1 MSAILSIEQS
11 LLVRFKQKW
20 YAPIYY
26 MCISCGHLIS
36 AHIRYFF
43 VFWKKGLKIAKGQS
57 ESVNRRTCG
66 TFTKRNTTKRQTMI
80 YKTLHRKLQTEH
92 SESHSKTSRCPVRV
106 CHERESDCVVV
117 TTIGVNEWLLFN
129 ANSAIVL
136 AISWREQVNFQWDD
150 DEVRFVLDQHAEL
163 DFIELAHCDNS
174 PLIDTSP
181 HSGTLSWFR
190 ANQSL
195 LFLLNAACLAEKT
208 NTKFIVFGLTR
219 PGLEPTTYHTRGEH
233 ANHYAT
239 DIVTWLNQRMGK
251 HT

>member
-1 MSAILSIEQS
+1 
-11 LLVRFKQKW
+11 
-20 YAPIYY
+20 
-26 MCISCGHLIS
+26 
-36 AHIRYFF
+36 
-43 VFWKKGLKIAKGQS
+43 
-57 ESVNRRTCG
+57 
-66 TFTKRNTTKRQTMI
+66 MI

-106 CHERESDCVVV
+106 DKSCSTCGICRVALVKNSVICHERESDCVVV

-163 DFIELAHCDNS
+163 YVYSASSLRQQSADRHVA
-174 PLIDTSP
+174 P
-181 HSGTLSWFR
+181 LSWFR
-190 ANQSL
+190 ANQSM
-195 LFLLNAACLAEKT
+195 LFLLNAACLTEKT

-239 DIVTWLNQRMGK
+239 DIVAWLNQRTAK